1 MGYFTVMA
9 KVEEVSEQ
17 EFERAAGEG
26 KTETVHKVQFS
37 LVVPSMRDRVLCE
50 MPREEAPKADILDRW
65 ELEES
70 YVVVS
75 ADGMRALGFARSNA
89 RPGEKAVG
97 ALVVFQA
104 SEIREAT
111 ADERK
116 ALQQARKASK
126 LRAKQLRAQR
136 AEEKKRAKL
145 AEQPGAQPV
154 GQVRQSA

>member
-17 EFERAAGEG
+17 EFERAVGAAGEG

-111 ADERK
+111 TDERK

-126 LRAKQLRAQR
+126 LRAKQRRAQR

-145 AEQPGAQPV
+145 AEQPV